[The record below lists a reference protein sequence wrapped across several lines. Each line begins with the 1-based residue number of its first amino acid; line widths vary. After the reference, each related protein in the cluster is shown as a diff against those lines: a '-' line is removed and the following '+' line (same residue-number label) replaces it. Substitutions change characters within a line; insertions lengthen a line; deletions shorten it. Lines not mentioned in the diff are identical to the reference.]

1 MSYPMQVAG
10 LAPPLP
16 LPASFS
22 FNPVETHFSSP
33 APRSPVIFAPWSETW
48 GSGGRN
54 PDFLPRAT
62 TFLVLNALNAVLP
75 ELVVLIS
82 TTTAF
87 STTSSGRT
95 ALSAVSTKKVVARG
109 RKSGF
114 RPPDPHVS
122 LEHAFVTPLDNLTHL
137 IHHVRL
143 WGTSLHSGAY

>member
-62 TFLVLNALNAVLP
+62 TFIVMTAFNSVLP

-82 TTTAF
+82 TTSF
-87 STTSSGRT
+87 GRT
-95 ALSAVSTKKVVARG
+95 ELNAVITIKARVVDSEIGVLTPSSPHSRQAGVTRRQFNRG
-109 RKSGF
+109 RPGSLL
-114 RPPDPHVS
+114 VS
-122 LEHAFVTPLDNLTHL
+122 IE
-137 IHHVRL
+137 
-143 WGTSLHSGAY
+143 YE